1 MAAVNDIF
9 YQFQA
14 SGIFEFVLPF
24 LLVFTIVFA
33 VLEKTRIFGTEGDDG
48 KTPRKNINLIV
59 SLVLALIVI
68 NQFEIVDRLNLFI
81 PKVSLFIIVAV
92 MFLVLVGIFG
102 VNVHEGFSGITL
114 FLFAVASLL
123 IIYWALVPSSSS
135 DFFTGSD
142 FGYWIQDNLGT
153 LLVLV
158 IIGIVVWA
166 VAGGGKKGDKGG
178 GLAGFENWFNTN
190 VGRKKHGD

>member
-1 MAAVNDIF
+1 MATVNDIF

-33 VLEKTRIFGTEGDDG
+33 VLEKTMLFGKDKNQEP
-48 KTPRKNINLIV
+48 KKNINVVVAIV
-59 SLVLALIVI
+59 IALIVI
-68 NQFEIVDRLNLFI
+68 NQFEIIDRLNLFI
-81 PKVSLFIIVAV
+81 PKVSLFIIIAV
-92 MFLVLVGIFG
+92 MFLVLIGLFG
-102 VNVHEGFSGITL
+102 AKVEDGFSGITL

-142 FGYWIQDNLGT
+142 FGYWIQDNIGT

-158 IIGIVVWA
+158 IIGIIIWA
-166 VAGGGKKGDKGG
+166 VVGGGSTNSHGG
-178 GLAGFENWFNTN
+178 GGFWSKFTEGIDKELRGK
-190 VGRKKHGD
+190 GR

>member
-1 MAAVNDIF
+1 MATVNDIF

-33 VLEKTRIFGTEGDDG
+33 VLEKTMLFGKDKNQEP
-48 KTPRKNINLIV
+48 KKNINVVVAIV
-59 SLVLALIVI
+59 IALIVI
-68 NQFEIVDRLNLFI
+68 NQFEIIDRLNLFI
-81 PKVSLFIIVAV
+81 PKVSLFIIIAV
-92 MFLVLVGIFG
+92 MFLVLIGLFG
-102 VNVHEGFSGITL
+102 AKVEDGFSGITL

-166 VAGGGKKGDKGG
+166 VAGGSKKGDKG